1 MEERAKER
9 EKREEWRQK
18 CLGERS
24 NNNASRSSFG
34 QTSLKKENDSR
45 GNHCKRGICTGSI

>member
-18 CLGERS
+18 CLGEQEER
-24 NNNASRSSFG
+24 NKR
-34 QTSLKKENDSR
+34 KEN
-45 GNHCKRGICTGSI
+45 GYCCIFYAYKHLMLHVHIFL